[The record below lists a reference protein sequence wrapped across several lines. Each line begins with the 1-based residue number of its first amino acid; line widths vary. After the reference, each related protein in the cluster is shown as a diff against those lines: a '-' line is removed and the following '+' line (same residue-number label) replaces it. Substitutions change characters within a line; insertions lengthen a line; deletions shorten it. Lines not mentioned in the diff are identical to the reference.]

1 MAEMIALLRRPTT
14 KGNLPLAAVV
24 ALLPLLGGC
33 ASFGI
38 PEVDIDLGVSIEG
51 ASRSNQRWQSTPRD
65 FSREPLFKRAHFKFD
80 ATVYSGELF
89 AWRFFATTDSIGA
102 SVRGAGPEPIC
113 FRFDEAR
120 LKSSMQSREIP
131 LRIKWSQRSGAPIHS
146 DAKTDGRSYPA
157 VQQCFGSVFTA
168 FSFGPELI
176 ELFPNDAMFNI
187 KLSDSGNT
195 MVSNGKGQWL
205 KLLVPVEHSGK
216 REEVTITFVANDT
229 SIRIGNFLR

>member
-1 MAEMIALLRRPTT
+1 MVDMIALLRRPITG
-14 KGNLPLAAVV
+14 GNLRLGVIV
-24 ALLPLLGGC
+24 ALLPLFGGC
-33 ASFGI
+33 ASLGI
-38 PEVDIDLGVSIEG
+38 PVVDIDLGVSIESV
-51 ASRSNQRWQSTPRD
+51 SRTNERLQSTPRD
-65 FSREPLFKRAHFKFD
+65 FSREPLFKGAHFKFD

-102 SVRGAGPEPIC
+102 SIRSTVPDPIC

-120 LKSSMQSREIP
+120 LQSSMQSREIP
-131 LRIKWSQRSGAPIHS
+131 LRIKWSQRAGAPIHS

-157 VQQCFGSVFTA
+157 VQQCFSSVFTA

-195 MVSNGKGQWL
+195 MASNGKGQWL

-216 REEVTITFVANDT
+216 REDVTITFVANDT